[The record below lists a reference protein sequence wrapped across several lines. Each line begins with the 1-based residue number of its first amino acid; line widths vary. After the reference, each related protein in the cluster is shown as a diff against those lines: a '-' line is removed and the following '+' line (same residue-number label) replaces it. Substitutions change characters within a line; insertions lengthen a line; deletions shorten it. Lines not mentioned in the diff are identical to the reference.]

1 MFVFDAENVNWKYL
15 EDVPKRRRRY
25 KERMDGDQILIVYLK
40 RGSINKSDVRRI
52 AKGECWKSLT
62 DHALGYDLETETG
75 GWK

>member
-40 RGSINKSDVRRI
+40 WGSINKSDVRRI
-52 AKGECWKSLT
+52 EKGEC
-62 DHALGYDLETETG
+62 
-75 GWK
+75 